1 MKRAAAEL
9 DWLNGLSQTEKN
21 LSIVISHDEDQ
32 RRAYIAQGILG
43 DGFE

>member
-21 LSIVISHDEDQ
+21 LSIVISHEDQ